1 MNLDP
6 NLSWLGQL
14 LARGWAWS
22 TATRR
27 RRLLAAPL
35 FLHLVVY
42 SAATAFP
49 PAAHAATGAVQAPLM
64 WALGVVDSYGVPLSQ
79 YTFTTDYGSVMD
91 FGTRAMW
98 GTLLQI
104 EAGFFVAVGGFA
116 IWLLTFALSFE
127 FLRVLVLPVS
137 LIAENY
143 ASRIIPGIAVIAAM
157 VAGLFVA
164 FNMMR
169 GNAVRAAS
177 QAAVAVCVALIGA
190 ALFHSPISWVV
201 SENGPLIAGRNVAIG
216 LGSNTVASSQQA
228 AAYPRQMQGV
238 MATEFVRRPLQMWNL
253 GAIAD
258 DTPSCAAAWSAG
270 TASGNQDRIKDGIAS
285 CGAPNSA
292 AMKSSADNPGPGQIA
307 TGLMLLCFIGVFA
320 IFCLTL
326 SLHIIGEFF
335 RAIANAFR
343 LLWDAAVGVIPG
355 VAQSNLVNTFVAM
368 MFSGVA
374 MFAYVAFAV
383 FIGQIVTTTFTF
395 AGNGIIGMISALIVM
410 VLALVGTRRVSQG
423 LKRSSAS
430 TTSSILSGLGA
441 PPVPERTS
449 ILQEKSKGFLRDVG
463 QIGTGVAAGAVG
475 AKAVAHF
482 PALAPGLQTAGTYLP
497 HRRKLRYVAKGAAQ
511 QQKAAAKAAKAAAQ
525 QQSTTAAAP
534 AAAATH
540 PAPGPTPSMAAAAAA
555 HAAARPASAP
565 PGSHPTPGSS
575 AAATSPPS
583 TPPAATSASSSS
595 PPATAAASS
604 APVVP
609 SVTSADGRSPA
620 SVGPGSSPPAGFAAP
635 HTPNAPTSG
644 NGMSPGS
651 ARPASA
657 APPPLPDFDN
667 PAEAAA
673 SPPPSPQPA
682 VTSGDDM
689 SPTPAGPP
697 DPVPPTPPQPPAPE
711 RRPNTPPPTAGT
723 STLPPTDPAA
733 APPAPYEE
741 QP

>member
-1 MNLDP
+1 MTYDP
-6 NLSWLGQL
+6 AVSWLGQL

-22 TATRR
+22 TASRR
-27 RRLLAAPL
+27 RRLFAAPL
-35 FLHLVVY
+35 FVHVVVY
-42 SAATAFP
+42 TAAMIFP
-49 PAAHAATGAVQAPLM
+49 PAAQAATGAAQAPLM

-116 IWLLTFALSFE
+116 IWLLTYALSFE

-137 LIAENY
+137 LIAESY
-143 ASRIIPGIAVIAAM
+143 ASRIIPGIALIAAM

-190 ALFHSPISWVV
+190 AMFHAPISWVV

-228 AAYPRQMQGV
+228 ATYPRQMQGV

-270 TASGNQDRIKDGIAS
+270 TVSGDQDRIKDGIAA

-343 LLWDAAVGVIPG
+343 LIWDAAVGVIPG

-423 LKRSSAS
+423 LKRSSAA

-441 PPVPERTS
+441 PPVPEKTH
-449 ILQEKSKGFLRDVG
+449 ILQEKSKAFLRDVG

-482 PALAPGLQTAGTYLP
+482 PALAPGLQTANTYLP

-511 QQKAAAKAAKAAAQ
+511 HQKAATKAAKAAAAAAQ
-525 QQSTTAAAP
+525 QQAAPPSTAATP
-534 AAAATH
+534 AAA

-555 HAAARPASAP
+555 HAAARPAPSAP
-565 PGSHPTPGSS
+565 PGVATGSGP
-575 AAATSPPS
+575 AAGPAATAPTAGIPPAPTATTTPVAPAVTSADDRSPTRNV
-583 TPPAATSASSSS
+583 TPPAA
-595 PPATAAASS
+595 PGTAAA
-604 APVVP
+604 PP
-609 SVTSADGRSPA
+609 PTNTVTSA
-620 SVGPGSSPPAGFAAP
+620 
-635 HTPNAPTSG
+635 

-651 ARPASA
+651 VRPATA
-657 APPPLPDFDN
+657 AAPPLPDFDT
-667 PAEAAA
+667 PAAPAPRPAA
-673 SPPPSPQPA
+673 PPKPA
-682 VTSGDDM
+682 ATSGDDM
-689 SPTPAGPP
+689 SPASGSPTQPLAPPASPPANPAPGPNGPP
-697 DPVPPTPPQPPAPE
+697 VTG
-711 RRPNTPPPTAGT
+711 GT
-723 STLPPTDPAA
+723 SALPPNDPGA
-733 APPAPYEE
+733 APPAPHEE